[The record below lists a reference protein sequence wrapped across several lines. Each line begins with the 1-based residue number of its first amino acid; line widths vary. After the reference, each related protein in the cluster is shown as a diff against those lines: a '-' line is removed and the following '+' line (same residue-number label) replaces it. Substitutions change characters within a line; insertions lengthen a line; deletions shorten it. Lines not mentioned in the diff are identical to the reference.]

1 MIKILWSIHNS
12 AWLLIWMDMLF
23 DRRKYIDSDKKFIL
37 TIFLSGMLWYGL
49 QKYLSW
55 IPLLL
60 LLTILGYLLWNGSVE
75 KVASLVVSYVFI
87 WTVLLGLVEHF
98 LTNAEFCAQA
108 GWLILNSI
116 LISAIRHKGIG
127 KTFTALNLLKTFG
140 IAFFSTAFLCDSFM
154 DMIYGNAIQNYVFLS
169 CLVSLLLMVCFCFC
183 QSQLKMQISV
193 LDTQYDLIESQY
205 VRAQNFYA
213 ENAKLYHDIKHHLRA
228 LERLLQN
235 GDQREALAYIESV
248 QEPLQCKMIPVHTGV
263 DIVDTVIYEAK
274 EKAEQ
279 RNILL
284 LVETPILPSGLKL
297 EDREFC
303 VLFANLLNN
312 ALEAAKEQIRLN
324 IAITAGFL
332 VIEMKN
338 DYKEKPVVEN
348 NHFVSEREQDS
359 LAHGWGMKIIEQI
372 VEKYQGELSIRV
384 DMQVSINIDGRAI
397 IGGQISAFCGQ
408 IMIIIKK

>member
-1 MIKILWSIHNS
+1 MQMIKILWSIHNS

-140 IAFFSTAFLCDSFM
+140 IAFFSTAFLCDFFM

-169 CLVSLLLMVCFCFC
+169 CLVSLLLMVYFYFR

-205 VRAQNFYA
+205 VRAQNFYT

-228 LERLLQN
+228 LERLLQH

-284 LVETPILPSGLKL
+284 QVETPILPSELKI
-297 EDREFC
+297 EDRELC
-303 VLFANLLNN
+303 VLCANLLDN
-312 ALEAAKEQIRLN
+312 ALKAAKEQINLN
-324 IAITAGFL
+324 IAIAAGFL
-332 VIEMKN
+332 VIEMEN
-338 DYKEKPVVEN
+338 DYKEKPLVKN
-348 NHFVSEREQDS
+348 NHFVSETEQGS

-372 VEKYQGELSIRV
+372 VEKYHGELTIRV
-384 DMQVSINIDGRAI
+384 DVQVSIKMLLDVL
-397 IGGQISAFCGQ
+397 
-408 IMIIIKK
+408 

>member
-1 MIKILWSIHNS
+1 MQMIKILWSIHNS

-140 IAFFSTAFLCDSFM
+140 IAFFSTAFLCDFFM

-169 CLVSLLLMVCFCFC
+169 CLVSLLLMVCFCFR

-205 VRAQNFYA
+205 VRAQNFYT

-303 VLFANLLNN
+303 VLCANLLDN
-312 ALEAAKEQIRLN
+312 ALKAAKEQIKLN
-324 IAITAGFL
+324 IAIAAGFL
-332 VIEMKN
+332 VIEMEN
-338 DYKEKPVVEN
+338 DYKEKPLVKN

-359 LAHGWGMKIIEQI
+359 SAHGWGMKIIEQI
-372 VEKYQGELSIRV
+372 VEKYHGELSIRV
-384 DMQVSINIDGRAI
+384 DMQVSIKILLDVL
-397 IGGQISAFCGQ
+397 
-408 IMIIIKK
+408 

>member
-98 LTNAEFCAQA
+98 WTNAEFCAQA
-108 GWLILNSI
+108 GWMIINGI

-140 IAFFSTAFLCDSFM
+140 IAFFSTVFLCDFFM

-169 CLVSLLLMVCFCFC
+169 CLVSLLLMVFFYFR

-303 VLFANLLNN
+303 VLCANLLDN
-312 ALEAAKEQIRLN
+312 ALKAAKEQIKLN
-324 IAITAGFL
+324 IAIAAGFL
-332 VIEMKN
+332 VIEMEN
-338 DYKEKPVVEN
+338 DYKEKPLVKN
-348 NHFVSEREQDS
+348 NHFVSETEQGS

-384 DMQVSINIDGRAI
+384 DMQVSIKILLDV
-397 IGGQISAFCGQ
+397 Q
-408 IMIIIKK
+408 

>member
-12 AWLLIWMDMLF
+12 AWLLIWMDRFF
-23 DRRKYIDSDKKFIL
+23 DRRKYIDSNKKIIL
-37 TIFLSGMLWYGL
+37 TIFLSGMIWYGL

-60 LLTILGYLLWNGSVE
+60 LLTIAGYLLWNGSVE
-75 KVASLVVSYVFI
+75 EVASIVVSYVFI
-87 WTVLLGLVEHF
+87 WTVLLRIMEHF
-98 LTNAEFCAQA
+98 WTNAELCSQV
-108 GWLILNSI
+108 GWLILNGI
-116 LISAIRHKGIG
+116 LILAIKHKGI
-127 KTFTALNLLKTFG
+127 KIPFTALNILKTFG
-140 IAFFSTAFLCDSFM
+140 IAFFSTAFLCDFFM
-154 DMIYGNAIQNYVFLS
+154 DMIYGNAIQNYVFLF
-169 CLVSLLLMVCFCFC
+169 CLISLLLMIYFYFR

-235 GDQREALAYIESV
+235 GDQGEALAYIESL
-248 QEPLQCKMIPVHTGV
+248 QDPLQCKMIPVHTGV

-284 LVETPILPSGLKL
+284 QVETPILPSELKI

-303 VLFANLLNN
+303 VLCANLLDN
-312 ALEAAKEQIRLN
+312 ALKAAKEQIKLN
-324 IAITAGFL
+324 IAIAAGFL

-338 DYKEKPVVEN
+338 DYKEKPLVKN
-348 NHFVSEREQDS
+348 NHFVSETEQGS

-372 VEKYQGELSIRV
+372 VEKYQGELTIRV
-384 DMQVSINIDGRAI
+384 DMQVR
-397 IGGQISAFCGQ
+397 
-408 IMIIIKK
+408 IKMLLDVL

>member
-1 MIKILWSIHNS
+1 MQMIKILWSIHNS

-140 IAFFSTAFLCDSFM
+140 IAFFSTAFLCDFFM
-154 DMIYGNAIQNYVFLS
+154 DMIYGNAIQNYVFRS
-169 CLVSLLLMVCFCFC
+169 CLVSLLLMVYFYFR

-284 LVETPILPSGLKL
+284 QVETPILPSELKI
-297 EDREFC
+297 EDRELC
-303 VLFANLLNN
+303 VLCANLLDN
-312 ALEAAKEQIRLN
+312 ALKAAKEQIKLN
-324 IAITAGFL
+324 IAIAAGFL
-332 VIEMKN
+332 VIEMEN
-338 DYKEKPVVEN
+338 DYKEKPLVKN
-348 NHFVSEREQDS
+348 NHFVSETEQGS

-372 VEKYQGELSIRV
+372 VEKYHGELTIRV
-384 DMQVSINIDGRAI
+384 DVQVSIKMLLDVL
-397 IGGQISAFCGQ
+397 
-408 IMIIIKK
+408 

>member
-1 MIKILWSIHNS
+1 MESRIQMIKILWSIHNS

-23 DRRKYIDSDKKFIL
+23 DRRKYIDSNKKFIL

-98 LTNAEFCAQA
+98 WTNAEFCAQA
-108 GWLILNSI
+108 GWLILNGI
-116 LISAIRHKGIG
+116 LISAIRHKVIG

-140 IAFFSTAFLCDSFM
+140 IAFFSTAFLCDFFM

-169 CLVSLLLMVCFCFC
+169 CLVSLLFMVYFYFR

-193 LDTQYDLIESQY
+193 LDTQYELIESQY
-205 VRAQNFYA
+205 VRAQNFYT

-235 GDQREALAYIESV
+235 GDRREALAYIESV

-263 DIVDTVIYEAK
+263 DIVDAVIYEAK

-284 LVETPILPSGLKL
+284 VVETPILPSGLKL

-338 DYKEKPVVEN
+338 DYKEKPLVKN

-372 VEKYQGELSIRV
+372 VEKYHGELSIRD
-384 DMQVSINIDGRAI
+384 DMQVNIKILLDV
-397 IGGQISAFCGQ
+397 Q
-408 IMIIIKK
+408 

>member
-1 MIKILWSIHNS
+1 MESRMQMIKILWSIHNS

-23 DRRKYIDSDKKFIL
+23 DRRKYIASDKKFIL

-140 IAFFSTAFLCDSFM
+140 IAFFSTAFLCDFFM

-169 CLVSLLLMVCFCFC
+169 CLVSLLLMVCFCFR

-235 GDQREALAYIESV
+235 GDQREALASIESV

-284 LVETPILPSGLKL
+284 QVETPILPSELKI
-297 EDREFC
+297 EDRELC
-303 VLFANLLNN
+303 VLCANLLDN
-312 ALEAAKEQIRLN
+312 ALKAAKEQIKLN
-324 IAITAGFL
+324 IAIAAGFL
-332 VIEMKN
+332 VIEMEN
-338 DYKEKPVVEN
+338 DYKEKPLVKN
-348 NHFVSEREQDS
+348 NHFVSETEQGS

-372 VEKYQGELSIRV
+372 VEKYHGELTIRV
-384 DMQVSINIDGRAI
+384 DVQVSIKMLLDVL
-397 IGGQISAFCGQ
+397 
-408 IMIIIKK
+408 

>member
-1 MIKILWSIHNS
+1 MENGVQMIKILWSIHNS

-23 DRRKYIDSDKKFIL
+23 DRRKYIDSNKKFIL

-98 LTNAEFCAQA
+98 WTNAEFCAQA
-108 GWLILNSI
+108 GWMIINGI

-140 IAFFSTAFLCDSFM
+140 IAFFSTAFLCDFFM

-169 CLVSLLLMVCFCFC
+169 CLVSLLLMVCFYFR

-205 VRAQNFYA
+205 VRAQNFYT

-235 GDQREALAYIESV
+235 GDRREALAYIESV

-263 DIVDTVIYEAK
+263 DIVDAVIYEAK

-284 LVETPILPSGLKL
+284 VVETPILPSGLKL

-338 DYKEKPVVEN
+338 DYKEKPLVKN

-359 LAHGWGMKIIEQI
+359 SAHGWGMKIIEQI
-372 VEKYQGELSIRV
+372 VEKYHGELSIRV
-384 DMQVSINIDGRAI
+384 DMQVNIKILLDV
-397 IGGQISAFCGQ
+397 Q
-408 IMIIIKK
+408 

>member
-87 WTVLLGLVEHF
+87 CTVLLGLVEHF

-140 IAFFSTAFLCDSFM
+140 IAFFSTAFLCDFFM

-248 QEPLQCKMIPVHTGV
+248 QEPLQCKMIPVHTGI

-284 LVETPILPSGLKL
+284 VVETPILPSGLKL

-332 VIEMKN
+332 VIEMQN
-338 DYKEKPVVEN
+338 DYKEKPVVKN

-384 DMQVSINIDGRAI
+384 DMQVSIKILMDVL
-397 IGGQISAFCGQ
+397 
-408 IMIIIKK
+408 

>member
-23 DRRKYIDSDKKFIL
+23 DRRKYIDSDKKFIV
-37 TIFLSGMLWYGL
+37 TIFLSGMLWHGL

-87 WTVLLGLVEHF
+87 WTVLLDLVEHF
-98 LTNAEFCAQA
+98 WTNAEFCAQA
-108 GWLILNSI
+108 GWLILNGI

-140 IAFFSTAFLCDSFM
+140 IAFFSTAFLCDFFI
-154 DMIYGNAIQNYVFLS
+154 DMIYGNAIQNYVFLF
-169 CLVSLLLMVCFCFC
+169 CLVSLLLMVYFYFR

-205 VRAQNFYA
+205 VRAQNFYT

-235 GDQREALAYIESV
+235 GAQREALAYIESM
-248 QEPLQCKMIPVHTGV
+248 QEPLQCKVIPVHTGV

-284 LVETPILPSGLKL
+284 VVETPILPSGLKL

-303 VLFANLLNN
+303 VLCANLLNN
-312 ALEAAKEQIRLN
+312 ALESAKEQIRLN

-332 VIEMKN
+332 VIEMQN
-338 DYKEKPVVEN
+338 DYKEKPVVKN
-348 NHFVSEREQDS
+348 NHFESEREQDS
-359 LAHGWGMKIIEQI
+359 SAHGWGMKIIEQI

-384 DMQVSINIDGRAI
+384 DMQVSIKILMDVL
-397 IGGQISAFCGQ
+397 
-408 IMIIIKK
+408 

>member
-1 MIKILWSIHNS
+1 MQMIKILWSIHNS

-140 IAFFSTAFLCDSFM
+140 IAFFSTAFLCDFFM

-169 CLVSLLLMVCFCFC
+169 CLVSLLLMVCFCFR

-284 LVETPILPSGLKL
+284 QVETPILPSELKI
-297 EDREFC
+297 EDRELC
-303 VLFANLLNN
+303 VLCANLLDN
-312 ALEAAKEQIRLN
+312 ALKAAKEQIKLN
-324 IAITAGFL
+324 IAIAAGFL
-332 VIEMKN
+332 VIEMEN
-338 DYKEKPVVEN
+338 DYKEKPLVKN

-359 LAHGWGMKIIEQI
+359 LEHGWGMKIIEQI
-372 VEKYQGELSIRV
+372 VEKYHGELTIRV
-384 DMQVSINIDGRAI
+384 DMEVSIKILLDV
-397 IGGQISAFCGQ
+397 Q
-408 IMIIIKK
+408 

>member
-1 MIKILWSIHNS
+1 MESRIQMIKILWSIHNS
-12 AWLLIWMDMLF
+12 AWLLIWMDKLF
-23 DRRKYIDSDKKFIL
+23 DRRKYIDSDKKYIL
-37 TIFLSGMLWYGL
+37 TILLSGMLWYGL

-75 KVASLVVSYVFI
+75 EIASLVVSYVFI

-98 LTNAEFCAQA
+98 WTNAEFCAQA
-108 GWLILNSI
+108 GWLILNGI

-140 IAFFSTAFLCDSFM
+140 IAFFSTAFLCDFFM

-169 CLVSLLLMVCFCFC
+169 CLVSLLLMVYFYFH

-205 VRAQNFYA
+205 VRAQNFYT

-228 LERLLQN
+228 LERLLQH

-284 LVETPILPSGLKL
+284 VVETPILPSGLKL

-332 VIEMKN
+332 VIEMQN
-338 DYKEKPVVEN
+338 DYKEKPVVKN

-384 DMQVSINIDGRAI
+384 DMQVSIKILMDVL
-397 IGGQISAFCGQ
+397 
-408 IMIIIKK
+408 

>member
-1 MIKILWSIHNS
+1 MQMIKILWSIHNS

-140 IAFFSTAFLCDSFM
+140 IAFFSTAFLCDFFM

-169 CLVSLLLMVCFCFC
+169 CLVSLLLMVCFCFR

-284 LVETPILPSGLKL
+284 QVETPILPSELKI
-297 EDREFC
+297 EDRELC
-303 VLFANLLNN
+303 VLCANLLDN
-312 ALEAAKEQIRLN
+312 ALKAAKEQIKLN
-324 IAITAGFL
+324 IAIAAGFL
-332 VIEMKN
+332 VIEMEN
-338 DYKEKPVVEN
+338 DYKEKPLVKN
-348 NHFVSEREQDS
+348 NHFVSETEQGS

-372 VEKYQGELSIRV
+372 VEKYLSLIH
-384 DMQVSINIDGRAI
+384 I
-397 IGGQISAFCGQ
+397 
-408 IMIIIKK
+408 

>member
-1 MIKILWSIHNS
+1 MESRIQMIKILWSIHNS

-23 DRRKYIDSDKKFIL
+23 DRRKYIDSNKKFIL

-87 WTVLLGLVEHF
+87 WTVLLDLVEHF
-98 LTNAEFCAQA
+98 WTNAEFCAQA
-108 GWLILNSI
+108 GWLILNGI
-116 LISAIRHKGIG
+116 LISAIRHKVIG

-140 IAFFSTAFLCDSFM
+140 IAFFSTAFLCDFFM

-169 CLVSLLLMVCFCFC
+169 CLVSLLLMVCFYFR

-193 LDTQYDLIESQY
+193 LDTQYELIESQY
-205 VRAQNFYA
+205 VRTQNFYT

-235 GDQREALAYIESV
+235 GDRREALAYIESV

-263 DIVDTVIYEAK
+263 DIVDAVIYEAK

-284 LVETPILPSGLKL
+284 VVETPILPSGLKL

-332 VIEMKN
+332 VIEMQN
-338 DYKEKPVVEN
+338 DYKEKPVVKN

-384 DMQVSINIDGRAI
+384 DMQVSIKILMDGL
-397 IGGQISAFCGQ
+397 
-408 IMIIIKK
+408 

>member
-1 MIKILWSIHNS
+1 
-12 AWLLIWMDMLF
+12 
-23 DRRKYIDSDKKFIL
+23 
-37 TIFLSGMLWYGL
+37 MLWYGL

-140 IAFFSTAFLCDSFM
+140 IAFFSTAFLCDFFM

-169 CLVSLLLMVCFCFC
+169 CLVSLLLMVCFCFR

-213 ENAKLYHDIKHHLRA
+213 EN
-228 LERLLQN
+228 
-235 GDQREALAYIESV
+235 
-248 QEPLQCKMIPVHTGV
+248 
-263 DIVDTVIYEAK
+263 
-274 EKAEQ
+274 
-279 RNILL
+279 
-284 LVETPILPSGLKL
+284 
-297 EDREFC
+297 
-303 VLFANLLNN
+303 
-312 ALEAAKEQIRLN
+312 
-324 IAITAGFL
+324 
-332 VIEMKN
+332 
-338 DYKEKPVVEN
+338 
-348 NHFVSEREQDS
+348 S
-359 LAHGWGMKIIEQI
+359 LGYNQ
-372 VEKYQGELSIRV
+372 
-384 DMQVSINIDGRAI
+384 
-397 IGGQISAFCGQ
+397 
-408 IMIIIKK
+408 

>member
-1 MIKILWSIHNS
+1 MQMIKILWSIHNS

-23 DRRKYIDSDKKFIL
+23 DRRKYIASDKKFIL

-116 LISAIRHKGIG
+116 LISAIRYKGIG

-140 IAFFSTAFLCDSFM
+140 IAFFSTAFLCDFFM

-169 CLVSLLLMVCFCFC
+169 CLVSLLLMVCFCFR

-284 LVETPILPSGLKL
+284 VVETPILPSGLKL

-332 VIEMKN
+332 VIEMQN
-338 DYKEKPVVEN
+338 DYKEKPVVKN

-384 DMQVSINIDGRAI
+384 DMQVSIKILMDVL
-397 IGGQISAFCGQ
+397 
-408 IMIIIKK
+408 

>member
-1 MIKILWSIHNS
+1 MESRIQMIKILWSIHNS

-23 DRRKYIDSDKKFIL
+23 DRRKYIDSDKKFIV

-98 LTNAEFCAQA
+98 WTNAEFCAQA
-108 GWLILNSI
+108 GWMIINGI

-140 IAFFSTAFLCDSFM
+140 IAFFSTAFLCDFFM

-169 CLVSLLLMVCFCFC
+169 CLVSLLLMVYFYFR

-205 VRAQNFYA
+205 VRAQNFYT

-235 GDQREALAYIESV
+235 GDQREALSYIESV

-263 DIVDTVIYEAK
+263 DIVDTVIYGAK

-284 LVETPILPSGLKL
+284 VVETPILPSGLKL

-332 VIEMKN
+332 VIEMQN
-338 DYKEKPVVEN
+338 DYKEKPVVKN

-384 DMQVSINIDGRAI
+384 DMQVSIKILMDVL
-397 IGGQISAFCGQ
+397 
-408 IMIIIKK
+408 

>member
-23 DRRKYIDSDKKFIL
+23 DRRKYIDSDKKFIV

-55 IPLLL
+55 IPLLV

-98 LTNAEFCAQA
+98 WTNAEFCAQA
-108 GWLILNSI
+108 GWLILNGI
-116 LISAIRHKGIG
+116 LISAIRHKVIG

-140 IAFFSTAFLCDSFM
+140 IAFFSTAFLCDFFM

-169 CLVSLLLMVCFCFC
+169 CLVSLLLMVCFYFR

-193 LDTQYDLIESQY
+193 LDTQYELIESQY
-205 VRAQNFYA
+205 VRAQNFYT

-235 GDQREALAYIESV
+235 GDRREALAYIESV

-263 DIVDTVIYEAK
+263 DIVDAVIYEAK

-284 LVETPILPSGLKL
+284 VVETPILPSGLKL

-332 VIEMKN
+332 VIEMQN
-338 DYKEKPVVEN
+338 DYKEKPVVKN

-384 DMQVSINIDGRAI
+384 DMQVSIKILMDVL
-397 IGGQISAFCGQ
+397 
-408 IMIIIKK
+408 

>member
-1 MIKILWSIHNS
+1 MESRIQMIKILWSIHNS
-12 AWLLIWMDMLF
+12 AWLLIWMDRLF
-23 DRRKYIDSDKKFIL
+23 DRRKYIDSNKKFIL

-87 WTVLLGLVEHF
+87 WTVLLGLVKHF
-98 LTNAEFCAQA
+98 WTNAEFCAQA
-108 GWLILNSI
+108 GWLILNG
-116 LISAIRHKGIG
+116 ISAIRHKVIG

-140 IAFFSTAFLCDSFM
+140 IAFFSTAFLCDFFM

-169 CLVSLLLMVCFCFC
+169 CLVSLLLTVCFYFR

-193 LDTQYDLIESQY
+193 LDTQYELIESQY
-205 VRAQNFYA
+205 VRAQNFYT

-235 GDQREALAYIESV
+235 GDRREALAYIESV

-284 LVETPILPSGLKL
+284 VVETPILPSGLKL

-359 LAHGWGMKIIEQI
+359 LAHGWGIKIIEQI

-384 DMQVSINIDGRAI
+384 DMQVSIKILMDVL
-397 IGGQISAFCGQ
+397 
-408 IMIIIKK
+408 

>member
-1 MIKILWSIHNS
+1 MESRIQMIKILWSIHNS

-23 DRRKYIDSDKKFIL
+23 DRRKYIDSNKKFIL

-140 IAFFSTAFLCDSFM
+140 IAFFSTAFLCDFFM

-169 CLVSLLLMVCFCFC
+169 CLVSLLLMVCFYFR

-235 GDQREALAYIESV
+235 GDRREALAYIESV

-284 LVETPILPSGLKL
+284 VVETPILPSGLKL

-332 VIEMKN
+332 VIEMQN
-338 DYKEKPVVEN
+338 DYKEKPVVKN

-384 DMQVSINIDGRAI
+384 DMQVSIKILMDVL
-397 IGGQISAFCGQ
+397 
-408 IMIIIKK
+408 

>member
-75 KVASLVVSYVFI
+75 KVASLVVIYVFI

-98 LTNAEFCAQA
+98 WTNAEFCAQA
-108 GWLILNSI
+108 GWMIINGI

-140 IAFFSTAFLCDSFM
+140 IAFFSTAFLCDFFM

-169 CLVSLLLMVCFCFC
+169 CLVSLLLMVYFYFR

-205 VRAQNFYA
+205 VRAQNFYT

-228 LERLLQN
+228 LERLLQH

-303 VLFANLLNN
+303 VLCANLLNN
-312 ALEAAKEQIRLN
+312 ALEEAKEQIRLN
-324 IAITAGFL
+324 IAVTAGFL

-338 DYKEKPVVEN
+338 DYKEKPLVKN

-372 VEKYQGELSIRV
+372 VGKYQGELSIRV
-384 DMQVSINIDGRAI
+384 DMQVSIKILLDVL
-397 IGGQISAFCGQ
+397 
-408 IMIIIKK
+408 

>member
-12 AWLLIWMDMLF
+12 AWLLIWMDRLF
-23 DRRKYIDSDKKFIL
+23 DRRKYIDSNKKFIL

-98 LTNAEFCAQA
+98 WTNAEFCAQA
-108 GWLILNSI
+108 GWLILNGI
-116 LISAIRHKGIG
+116 LISAIRHKVIG

-140 IAFFSTAFLCDSFM
+140 IAFFSTAFLCDFFM

-169 CLVSLLLMVCFCFC
+169 CLVSLLLMVCFYFR

-193 LDTQYDLIESQY
+193 LDTQYELIESQY
-205 VRAQNFYA
+205 VRAQNFYT

-235 GDQREALAYIESV
+235 GDRREALAYIESV

-263 DIVDTVIYEAK
+263 DIVDAVIYEAK

-284 LVETPILPSGLKL
+284 VVETPILPSGLKL

-332 VIEMKN
+332 VIEMQN
-338 DYKEKPVVEN
+338 DYKEKPVVKN

-384 DMQVSINIDGRAI
+384 DMQVSIKILMDVL
-397 IGGQISAFCGQ
+397 
-408 IMIIIKK
+408 

>member
-1 MIKILWSIHNS
+1 MQMIKILWSIHNS

-140 IAFFSTAFLCDSFM
+140 IAFFSTAFLCDFFM
-154 DMIYGNAIQNYVFLS
+154 DMIYGNAIRNYVFLS
-169 CLVSLLLMVCFCFC
+169 CLVSLLLMVCFCFR

-284 LVETPILPSGLKL
+284 QVETPILPSELKI
-297 EDREFC
+297 EDRELC
-303 VLFANLLNN
+303 VLCANLLDN
-312 ALEAAKEQIRLN
+312 ALKAAKEQIKLN
-324 IAITAGFL
+324 IAIAAGFL
-332 VIEMKN
+332 VIEMEN
-338 DYKEKPVVEN
+338 DYKEKPLVKN
-348 NHFVSEREQDS
+348 NHFVSETEQGS

-372 VEKYQGELSIRV
+372 VEKYHGELTIRV
-384 DMQVSINIDGRAI
+384 DVQVSIKMLLDVL
-397 IGGQISAFCGQ
+397 
-408 IMIIIKK
+408 

>member
-1 MIKILWSIHNS
+1 MESRIQMIKILWSIHNS
-12 AWLLIWMDMLF
+12 AWLLIWMDRLF
-23 DRRKYIDSDKKFIL
+23 DRRKYIDSNKKFIL

-98 LTNAEFCAQA
+98 WTNAEFCAQA
-108 GWLILNSI
+108 GWLILNGI
-116 LISAIRHKGIG
+116 LISAIRHKVIG

-140 IAFFSTAFLCDSFM
+140 IAFFSTAFLCDFFM

-169 CLVSLLLMVCFCFC
+169 CLVSLLLMVCFYFR

-193 LDTQYDLIESQY
+193 LDTQYELIESQY
-205 VRAQNFYA
+205 VRAQNFYT

-235 GDQREALAYIESV
+235 GDQKEALAYIESM

-263 DIVDTVIYEAK
+263 DIVDAVIYEAK

-284 LVETPILPSGLKL
+284 VVETPILPSGLKL

-332 VIEMKN
+332 VIEMQN
-338 DYKEKPVVEN
+338 DYKEKPVVKN

-384 DMQVSINIDGRAI
+384 DMQVSIKILMDVL
-397 IGGQISAFCGQ
+397 
-408 IMIIIKK
+408 

>member
-1 MIKILWSIHNS
+1 MESRIQMIKILWSIHNS

-23 DRRKYIDSDKKFIL
+23 DRRKYIASDKKFIL

-140 IAFFSTAFLCDSFM
+140 IAFFSTAFLCDFFM

-169 CLVSLLLMVCFCFC
+169 CLVSLLLMVCFCFR

-284 LVETPILPSGLKL
+284 QVETPILPSELKI
-297 EDREFC
+297 EDRELC
-303 VLFANLLNN
+303 VLCANLLDN
-312 ALEAAKEQIRLN
+312 ALKAAKEQIKLN
-324 IAITAGFL
+324 IAIAAGFL
-332 VIEMKN
+332 VIEMEN
-338 DYKEKPVVEN
+338 DYKEKPLVKN
-348 NHFVSEREQDS
+348 NHFVSETEQGS

-372 VEKYQGELSIRV
+372 VEKYHGELTIRV
-384 DMQVSINIDGRAI
+384 DVQVSIKMLLDVL
-397 IGGQISAFCGQ
+397 
-408 IMIIIKK
+408 

>member
-1 MIKILWSIHNS
+1 MQMIIILWSIHNS

-140 IAFFSTAFLCDSFM
+140 IAFFSTAFLCDFFM

-284 LVETPILPSGLKL
+284 VVETPILPSGLKL

-332 VIEMKN
+332 VIEMQN
-338 DYKEKPVVEN
+338 DYKEKPVVKN
-348 NHFVSEREQDS
+348 NHFVSEREQGS
-359 LAHGWGMKIIEQI
+359 LAHSWGMKIIEQI

-384 DMQVSINIDGRAI
+384 DMQVSIKILMDVL
-397 IGGQISAFCGQ
+397 
-408 IMIIIKK
+408 

>member
-1 MIKILWSIHNS
+1 MENGVQMIKILWSIHNS

-98 LTNAEFCAQA
+98 WTNAEFCAQV
-108 GWLILNSI
+108 GWLVLNGI
-116 LISAIRHKGIG
+116 LISAIRHKVIG

-140 IAFFSTAFLCDSFM
+140 IAFFSTAFLCDFFM

-169 CLVSLLLMVCFCFC
+169 CLVSLLLMVYFYFR

-235 GDQREALAYIESV
+235 GDQKEALSYIESV

-263 DIVDTVIYEAK
+263 NIVDTVIYEAK

-284 LVETPILPSGLKL
+284 QVETPILPSELKI
-297 EDREFC
+297 EDRELC
-303 VLFANLLNN
+303 VLCANLLDN
-312 ALEAAKEQIRLN
+312 ALKAAKEQIKLN
-324 IAITAGFL
+324 IAIAAGFL
-332 VIEMKN
+332 VIEMEN
-338 DYKEKPVVEN
+338 DYKEKPVVKN

-372 VEKYQGELSIRV
+372 VEKYHGELTIRV
-384 DMQVSINIDGRAI
+384 DVQVSIKMLLDVL
-397 IGGQISAFCGQ
+397 
-408 IMIIIKK
+408 

>member
-1 MIKILWSIHNS
+1 MQMIKILWSIHNS

-140 IAFFSTAFLCDSFM
+140 IAFFSTAFLCDFFM

-169 CLVSLLLMVCFCFC
+169 CLVSLLLMVCFCFR

-284 LVETPILPSGLKL
+284 QVETPILPSELKI
-297 EDREFC
+297 EDRELC
-303 VLFANLLNN
+303 VLCANLLDN
-312 ALEAAKEQIRLN
+312 ALKAAKEQIKLN
-324 IAITAGFL
+324 IAETAGFL

-338 DYKEKPVVEN
+338 DYKEKPLVKN

-359 LAHGWGMKIIEQI
+359 LEHGWGMKIIEQI
-372 VEKYQGELSIRV
+372 VEKYHGELTIRV
-384 DMQVSINIDGRAI
+384 DVQVSIKMLLDVL
-397 IGGQISAFCGQ
+397 
-408 IMIIIKK
+408 

>member
-1 MIKILWSIHNS
+1 
-12 AWLLIWMDMLF
+12 MLF

-140 IAFFSTAFLCDSFM
+140 IAFFSTAFLCDFFM

-169 CLVSLLLMVCFCFC
+169 CLVSLLLMVCFCFR

-235 GDQREALAYIESV
+235 GEQREALAYIESV

-284 LVETPILPSGLKL
+284 QVETPILPSELKI
-297 EDREFC
+297 EDRELC
-303 VLFANLLNN
+303 VLCANLLDN
-312 ALEAAKEQIRLN
+312 ALKAAKEQIKLN
-324 IAITAGFL
+324 IAIAAGFL
-332 VIEMKN
+332 VIEMEN
-338 DYKEKPVVEN
+338 DYKEKPLVKN
-348 NHFVSEREQDS
+348 NHFVSETEQGS

-372 VEKYQGELSIRV
+372 VEKYHGELTIRV
-384 DMQVSINIDGRAI
+384 DVQVSIKMLLDVL
-397 IGGQISAFCGQ
+397 
-408 IMIIIKK
+408 

>member
-1 MIKILWSIHNS
+1 MQMIKILWSIHNS

-140 IAFFSTAFLCDSFM
+140 IAFFSTAFLCDFFM

-205 VRAQNFYA
+205 VRAQNFYT

-248 QEPLQCKMIPVHTGV
+248 QQPLQCKMIPVHTGV

-284 LVETPILPSGLKL
+284 VVETPILPSELKL

-332 VIEMKN
+332 VIEMQN
-338 DYKEKPVVEN
+338 DYKEKPVVKN

-384 DMQVSINIDGRAI
+384 DMQVSIKILMDVL
-397 IGGQISAFCGQ
+397 
-408 IMIIIKK
+408 

>member
-23 DRRKYIDSDKKFIL
+23 DRRKYIDSDKKFIV

-98 LTNAEFCAQA
+98 WTNAEFCAQA
-108 GWLILNSI
+108 GWLILNGI

-140 IAFFSTAFLCDSFM
+140 IAFFSTAFLCDFFM

-169 CLVSLLLMVCFCFC
+169 CLVSLLLMVYFYFR

-235 GDQREALAYIESV
+235 GDQREALSYIESV
-248 QEPLQCKMIPVHTGV
+248 QQPLQCKMIPVHTGV

-284 LVETPILPSGLKL
+284 VVETPILPSELKL

-324 IAITAGFL
+324 VAITAGFL
-332 VIEMKN
+332 VIEMQN
-338 DYKEKPVVEN
+338 DYKEKPVVKN

-384 DMQVSINIDGRAI
+384 DMQVSIKILMDVL
-397 IGGQISAFCGQ
+397 
-408 IMIIIKK
+408 

>member
-1 MIKILWSIHNS
+1 MQMIKILWSIHNS

-140 IAFFSTAFLCDSFM
+140 IAFFSTAFLCDFFM

-169 CLVSLLLMVCFCFC
+169 CLVSLLLMVCFCFR

-284 LVETPILPSGLKL
+284 VVETPILPSGLKL

-332 VIEMKN
+332 VIEMQN
-338 DYKEKPVVEN
+338 DYKEKPVVKN

-372 VEKYQGELSIRV
+372 VGKYQGELSIRV
-384 DMQVSINIDGRAI
+384 DMQVSIKILMDVL
-397 IGGQISAFCGQ
+397 
-408 IMIIIKK
+408 

>member
-1 MIKILWSIHNS
+1 MQMIKILWSIHNS

-98 LTNAEFCAQA
+98 WTNAEFCAQA
-108 GWLILNSI
+108 GWMIINGI

-140 IAFFSTAFLCDSFM
+140 IAFFSTAFLCDFFM

-169 CLVSLLLMVCFCFC
+169 CLVSLLLMVCFCFR

-205 VRAQNFYA
+205 VRAQNFYT

-284 LVETPILPSGLKL
+284 QVETPILPSELKI
-297 EDREFC
+297 EDRELC
-303 VLFANLLNN
+303 VLCANLLDN
-312 ALEAAKEQIRLN
+312 ALKAAKEQNKLK
-324 IAITAGFL
+324 IAKAAGIL
-332 VIEMKN
+332 VIQMKN
-338 DYKEKPVVEN
+338 DYKEKPLVKN

-359 LAHGWGMKIIEQI
+359 SAHGWGMKIIEQI
-372 VEKYQGELSIRV
+372 VEKYHGELSIRV
-384 DMQVSINIDGRAI
+384 DMQVSIKILLDV
-397 IGGQISAFCGQ
+397 Q
-408 IMIIIKK
+408 

>member
-75 KVASLVVSYVFI
+75 EIASLVVSYVFI
-87 WTVLLGLVEHF
+87 WTVLLGLMEHF
-98 LTNAEFCAQA
+98 WTNAEFCAQS
-108 GWLILNSI
+108 GWLILNGI

-140 IAFFSTAFLCDSFM
+140 IAFFSTAFLCDFFM

-169 CLVSLLLMVCFCFC
+169 CLVSLLLMVYFYFH

-205 VRAQNFYA
+205 VRAQNFYT

-235 GDQREALAYIESV
+235 GDQKEALSYIESV

-284 LVETPILPSGLKL
+284 VVETPILPSGLKL

-303 VLFANLLNN
+303 VLCANLLNN
-312 ALEAAKEQIRLN
+312 ALEASKEQIRLN

-384 DMQVSINIDGRAI
+384 DMQVSI
-397 IGGQISAFCGQ
+397 
-408 IMIIIKK
+408 KT

>member
-1 MIKILWSIHNS
+1 MQMIKILWSIHNS

-23 DRRKYIDSDKKFIL
+23 DRRKYIDSDKKFIV

-98 LTNAEFCAQA
+98 WTNAEFCVQA
-108 GWLILNSI
+108 GWMIINGI

-140 IAFFSTAFLCDSFM
+140 IAFFSTAFLCDFFM

-169 CLVSLLLMVCFCFC
+169 CLVSLLLMVYFYFR

-205 VRAQNFYA
+205 VRAQNFYT

-228 LERLLQN
+228 LERLLQH

-248 QEPLQCKMIPVHTGV
+248 QEPLQCKMIPVYTGV
-263 DIVDTVIYEAK
+263 DIVDTVICEAK

-303 VLFANLLNN
+303 VLCANLLDN
-312 ALEAAKEQIRLN
+312 ALKAAKEQIKLN
-324 IAITAGFL
+324 IAIAAGFL
-332 VIEMKN
+332 VIEMEN
-338 DYKEKPVVEN
+338 DYKEKPLVKN
-348 NHFVSEREQDS
+348 NHFVSETEQGS

-372 VEKYQGELSIRV
+372 VGKYQGELSIRV
-384 DMQVSINIDGRAI
+384 DMQVSIKILLDVL
-397 IGGQISAFCGQ
+397 
-408 IMIIIKK
+408 

>member
-1 MIKILWSIHNS
+1 MQMIKILWSIHNS

-60 LLTILGYLLWNGSVE
+60 LLTIFGYLLWNGSVE

-140 IAFFSTAFLCDSFM
+140 IAFFSTAFLCDFFM

-284 LVETPILPSGLKL
+284 VVETPILPSGLKL

-324 IAITAGFL
+324 IAVTAGFL

-338 DYKEKPVVEN
+338 DYKEKPLVKN

-372 VEKYQGELSIRV
+372 VGKYQGELSIRV
-384 DMQVSINIDGRAI
+384 DMQVSIKILLDVL
-397 IGGQISAFCGQ
+397 
-408 IMIIIKK
+408 

>member
-1 MIKILWSIHNS
+1 MESRIQMIKILWSIHNS
-12 AWLLIWMDMLF
+12 AWLLIWMDRLF
-23 DRRKYIDSDKKFIL
+23 DRRKYIDSNKKFIL

-98 LTNAEFCAQA
+98 WTNAEFCAQA
-108 GWLILNSI
+108 GWLILNGI
-116 LISAIRHKGIG
+116 LISAIRHKVIG

-140 IAFFSTAFLCDSFM
+140 IAFFSTAFLCDFFM

-169 CLVSLLLMVCFCFC
+169 CLVSLLLMVCFYFR

-193 LDTQYDLIESQY
+193 LDTQYELIESQY
-205 VRAQNFYA
+205 VRAQNFYT

-235 GDQREALAYIESV
+235 GDRREALAYIESV

-284 LVETPILPSGLKL
+284 VVETPILPSGLKL

-332 VIEMKN
+332 VIEMQN
-338 DYKEKPVVEN
+338 DYKEKPVVKN

-384 DMQVSINIDGRAI
+384 DMQVSIKILMDVL
-397 IGGQISAFCGQ
+397 
-408 IMIIIKK
+408 

>member
-98 LTNAEFCAQA
+98 WTNAEFCAQA
-108 GWLILNSI
+108 GWLVLNGI
-116 LISAIRHKGIG
+116 LISAIRHKVIG

-140 IAFFSTAFLCDSFM
+140 IAFFSTVFLCDFFM

-169 CLVSLLLMVCFCFC
+169 CLVSLLLMVYFYFR

-205 VRAQNFYA
+205 VRAQNFYT

-228 LERLLQN
+228 LERLLQH

-324 IAITAGFL
+324 IAVTAGFL

-338 DYKEKPVVEN
+338 DYKEKPLVKN

-372 VEKYQGELSIRV
+372 VGKYQGELSIRV
-384 DMQVSINIDGRAI
+384 DMQVSIKILLDVL
-397 IGGQISAFCGQ
+397 
-408 IMIIIKK
+408 

>member
-1 MIKILWSIHNS
+1 MQMIKILWSIHNS

-23 DRRKYIDSDKKFIL
+23 DRRKYRASDKKFIL

-140 IAFFSTAFLCDSFM
+140 IAFFSTAFLCDFFM

-169 CLVSLLLMVCFCFC
+169 CLVSLLLMVCFCFR

-284 LVETPILPSGLKL
+284 QVETPILPSELKI
-297 EDREFC
+297 EDRELC
-303 VLFANLLNN
+303 VLCANLLDN
-312 ALEAAKEQIRLN
+312 ALKAAKEQIKLN
-324 IAITAGFL
+324 IAIAAGFL
-332 VIEMKN
+332 VIEMEN
-338 DYKEKPVVEN
+338 DYKEKPLVKN
-348 NHFVSEREQDS
+348 NHFVSETEQGS

-372 VEKYQGELSIRV
+372 VEKYHGELTIRV
-384 DMQVSINIDGRAI
+384 DVQVSIKMLLDVL
-397 IGGQISAFCGQ
+397 
-408 IMIIIKK
+408 

>member
-1 MIKILWSIHNS
+1 MESRIQMIKILWSIHNS

-23 DRRKYIDSDKKFIL
+23 DRRKYIDSDKKFIV

-98 LTNAEFCAQA
+98 WTNAEFCAQA
-108 GWLILNSI
+108 GWMIINGI

-140 IAFFSTAFLCDSFM
+140 IAFFSTAFLCDFFM

-169 CLVSLLLMVCFCFC
+169 CLVSLLLMVYFYFR

-205 VRAQNFYA
+205 VRAQNFYT

-228 LERLLQN
+228 LERLLQH

-284 LVETPILPSGLKL
+284 VVETPILPSGLKL

-332 VIEMKN
+332 VIEMQN
-338 DYKEKPVVEN
+338 DYKEKPVVKN

-384 DMQVSINIDGRAI
+384 DMQVSIKILMDVL
-397 IGGQISAFCGQ
+397 
-408 IMIIIKK
+408 